1 MGVELRALGTTAT
14 YAPVMKRAA
23 HRLSG
28 GRSVMVVPDTN
39 RSDANGDDVTGTAKI
54 HIYVSTDSTR
64 SAFALDESYTP
75 AVAPSS
81 STKAF
86 VGSSTT
92 RENDNLYVVYQGTDN
107 SLRLITFTWGGS
119 SYGAG
124 SEQTIIAANA
134 VTNRF
139 RSVDIDALPTNSALG
154 VMVYEASASSGQG
167 AYVRAYVR
175 LTDDTTWIK
184 AWESQVFTTQFLRD
198 GAADVSI
205 AWDKAGATASVG
217 KLALYYT
224 QTHTTGD
231 SGDAV
236 REISF
241 NVASGTANSATLL
254 GSWLTNFNS
263 SIASSTRRGFLFGEG
278 SGKYVFG
285 SCIGSTTPVFKALR
299 LRAGTYTG
307 LVVNQTSVP
316 IQAHYRLL
324 VWRENNSSTA
334 VSADY
339 CDGRLVFGYSGL
351 GLVAS
356 NYQMK
361 NLVFIFSESD
371 LTNLSA
377 FVDTDARV
385 ADGGY
390 ALDQGVLGVYGG
402 GSKYNYS
409 GFYALNF
416 MGIYGSSGNDVSAS
430 PSVYRRRARSIT
442 EDTFSAPVLVAPIN
456 NPGVDTPVLRAEF
469 QNESNYSN
477 LRGKMHWQF
486 ATDSGFTTDVVNV
499 IQADSTYYSYSTTD
513 GTTRPTR
520 IITQT
525 WPSDVDQLFGEFWN
539 VRVRVVDDL
548 GGFSDWS
555 VAWDFTLSHPPTAL
569 PTAPADNA
577 VSMYTTGDT
586 FFAWQFSDTEST
598 DSQTAYQ
605 VVVVRTDT
613 GATVHDTGKVSS
625 SVNGVWID
633 LAGTL
638 RGLPLQW
645 QVSLWD
651 EDDNQGAFSNA
662 RLFTVMDN
670 PSINITSPSNGD
682 TLASPIPTVVWT
694 FSADNG
700 RTQRAY
706 RVQIFD
712 INPDPP
718 ESVADSGWIISADS
732 SHVFLANVLENLGN
746 YRIVVDV
753 QDNTG
758 LYASVSDNIIANQD
772 FDADVRGWTAGGGTV
787 AHTTAFIHSGT
798 GALLLDPT
806 GGADADAT
814 ADYVPVIVGLDYEAT
829 AWIYMPGGYAG
840 DIDFSIIK
848 YDSAGSVTGTS
859 TNTTTGITAGTW
871 TLLECSAGV
880 VGGDAYAAI
889 RVRIVGTPLTS
900 DLLYLDEVTLTQ
912 EAVEVD
918 TSWTPPALGD
928 TVLTQ
933 DEFRVYIN
941 WTDANLDVDFVSWR
955 VYRRYMVAA
964 DAAIDFDSTASTWVL
979 IDETTDNSAAVEY
992 QDFMMP
998 LNKSIDYVV
1007 VQVVDRFGSLIES
1020 DIDDFETIVTAGDR
1034 YYFVPATPIGAVASF
1049 EASSVNAD
1057 NFVREVEQEKLHV
1070 IQRGRQIQV
1079 GDDLGY
1085 EGSLTIRLRSVLTS
1099 RRDREFF
1106 EYLSTADAPN
1116 TYIKSP
1122 FGDVFLTK
1130 IGVIST
1136 VRVPGVGTTDMVD
1149 LTVPYS
1155 QAFEDVVVTRTV

>member
-14 YAPVMKRAA
+14 YAPIMKRAA

-28 GRSVMVVPDTN
+28 GRSVLVVPDTN
-39 RSDANGDDVTGTAKI
+39 RSDANGADVTGTAKI
-54 HIYVSTDSTR
+54 HVYVSTDATR

-75 AVAPSS
+75 ASAPSS
-81 STKAF
+81 STRAF
-86 VGSSTT
+86 MGSSTT
-92 RENDNLYVVYQGTDN
+92 RENDNLYVVYQGADN
-107 SLRLITFTWGGS
+107 SLRLITFVWGGS

-134 VTNRF
+134 VTTRF
-139 RSVDIDALPTNSALG
+139 RSVDIDALPTNSALA
-154 VMVYEASASSGQG
+154 VMVYEASASTGQG

-175 LTDDTTWIK
+175 LTDDTSWVK

-198 GAADVSI
+198 GASDVSI
-205 AWDKAGATASVG
+205 SWDKAGATANVA
-217 KLALYYT
+217 KMAVYYT
-224 QTHTTGD
+224 QTHTAGD
-231 SGDAV
+231 AGDAV
-236 REISF
+236 RELSF
-241 NVASGTANSATLL
+241 NVASGTTNSATLL

-285 SCIGSTTPVFKALR
+285 SVIGSTTPVFKALR

-307 LVVNQTSVP
+307 LVVNQTSVAV
-316 IQAHYRLL
+316 QQYYRLL
-324 VWRENNSSTA
+324 IWRDNNPATA
-334 VSADY
+334 VTADY
-339 CDGRLVFGYSGL
+339 CDGRLVFAHSGL
-351 GLVAS
+351 GLSSS

-361 NLVFIFSESD
+361 NLVFIFDETD
-371 LTNLSA
+371 LTDLSA
-377 FVDTDARV
+377 YVDTESRV
-385 ADGGY
+385 ADAGY
-390 ALDQGVLGVYGG
+390 SLEDGVLGVYGG
-402 GSKYNYS
+402 GNKYNYS
-409 GFYALNF
+409 GHYKINF
-416 MGIYGSSGNDVSAS
+416 MGIYGSAGNNVSAVS
-430 PSVYRRRARSIT
+430 TTLRRRARSIT
-442 EDTFSAPVLVAPIN
+442 NDTFSAPIHISPIN
-456 NPGVDTPVLRAEF
+456 NPAVDKPVLRAEF
-469 QNESNYSN
+469 QNAVNYAN

-486 ATDSGFTTDVVNV
+486 ATDFGFTTDVVNV
-499 IQADSTYYSYSTTD
+499 IQGDSTYYSYSTTD
-513 GTTRPTR
+513 GSTRPTR
-520 IITQT
+520 VITQT
-525 WPSDVDQLFGEFWN
+525 WPDSVSQLFGDSWN

-555 VAWDFTLSHPPTAL
+555 VSWDFTLSHPPTAL

-577 VSMYTTGDT
+577 VTEYTTGDT
-586 FFAWQFSDTEST
+586 FFAWQFSDTEPS

-625 SVNGVWID
+625 STQGAWID

-638 RGLPLQW
+638 RGVPLQW

-651 EDDNQGAFSNA
+651 EDDNQGVFSNA
-662 RLFTVMDN
+662 RLFTLLDN
-670 PSINITSPSNGD
+670 PIVNITSPLDGD
-682 TLASPIPTVVWT
+682 TLTTAIPTIVWAFT
-694 FSADNG
+694 ADAG

-712 INPDPP
+712 IDEDPP
-718 ESVADSGWIISADS
+718 VQVADSGWIVSASS
-732 SHVFLANVLENLGN
+732 SHAFSANVLENTKN

-753 QDNTG
+753 QDTVG
-758 LYASVSDNIIANQD
+758 LFGSTADNIIANSE
-772 FDADVRGWTAGGGTV
+772 FDADVRGWTAAGG
-787 AHTTAFIHSGT
+787 ALSHTTAFVHSGT

-806 GGADADAT
+806 GGTAADAL
-814 ADYVPVIVGLDYEAT
+814 ADFVPIIISKDYEAT
-829 AWIYMPGGYAG
+829 AWIYMPTAYAG

-848 YDSAGSVTGTS
+848 YNSSGVATGTS
-859 TNTTTGITAGTW
+859 TNTITGVTAGTW
-871 TLLECSAGV
+871 TQLSCSASTV
-880 VGGDAYAAI
+880 AGDAYAAV

-900 DLLYLDEVTLTQ
+900 DLLYLDEVVLSQ
-912 EAVEVD
+912 ETTEVD
-918 TSWTPPALGD
+918 TDWTPPALGD
-928 TVLTQ
+928 AVLTQ

-964 DAAIDFDSTASTWVL
+964 DAAIDFDNTANTWVL
-979 IDETTDNSAAVEY
+979 IYETTDNSAAIEY
-992 QDFMMP
+992 QDFLMP
-998 LNKSIDYVV
+998 LNKSVEYVV
-1007 VQVVDRFGSLIES
+1007 VQVADRFGSLIES
-1020 DIDDFETIVTAGDR
+1020 EITDFETIVTSGDR
-1034 YYFVPATPIGAVASF
+1034 YFFVPATPIGAVASF

-1057 NFVREVEQEKLHV
+1057 NFIREVEQEKLH
-1070 IQRGRQIQV
+1070 IILRGRQVQV

-1085 EGSLTIRLRSVLTS
+1085 EGSLTIRLRSVTTS

-1122 FGDVFLTK
+1122 FGDVFLAK

-1136 VRVPGVGTTDMVD
+1136 NRVPGVGTTDMVD

-1155 QAFEDVVVTRTV
+1155 QVFEDVVVTRTV

>member
-14 YAPVMKRAA
+14 YAPIMKRAA

-28 GRSVMVVPDTN
+28 GRSVLVVPDTN
-39 RSDANGDDVTGTAKI
+39 RSDANGADVTGTAKI

-75 AVAPSS
+75 ASAPSS
-81 STKAF
+81 STRAF

-92 RENDNLYVVYQGTDN
+92 RENDNLYVVYQGADN
-107 SLRLITFTWGGS
+107 SLRLITFVWGGS

-139 RSVDIDALPTNSALG
+139 RSVDIDSLPTNSSLG
-154 VMVYEASASSGQG
+154 VIVYEASASTGQG
-167 AYVRAYVR
+167 AHVRAYVR
-175 LTDDTTWIK
+175 LTDATTWIK
-184 AWESQVFTTQFLRD
+184 AWELQVFTTQFLRD

-205 AWDKAGATASVG
+205 AWDKAGATANVG
-217 KLALYYT
+217 KMALYYT

-231 SGDAV
+231 DGDAV

-241 NVASGTANSATLL
+241 NIASGTTNSATEL

-285 SCIGSTTPVFKALR
+285 SCIGSSTPVFKAMR

-307 LVVNQTSVP
+307 LVVNQTSGP
-316 IQAHYRLL
+316 IQAHYRIL
-324 VWRENNSSTA
+324 VWRMNNASTA

-361 NLVFIFSESD
+361 NLVFIFDEDD
-371 LTNLSA
+371 LDDLSA
-377 FVDTDARV
+377 YVDTDARV

-390 ALDQGVLGVYGG
+390 ALEQGVLGVYGG

-409 GFYALNF
+409 GHYALNF
-416 MGIYGSSGNDVSAS
+416 MGIYGASGNSVSVSSGVL
-430 PSVYRRRARSIT
+430 PRVARSVT
-442 EDTFSAPVLVAPIN
+442 EDTFSIPLHIGPVS
-456 NPGVDTPVLRAEF
+456 NPGVDTPILRAEF
-469 QNESNYSN
+469 QNQANYSN

-499 IQADSTYYSYSTTD
+499 IQLDNAYYSYSSTD
-513 GTTRPTR
+513 GITRPTR
-520 IITQT
+520 VITYE
-525 WPSDVDQLFGEFWN
+525 WPSDVSQLFGDTWF

-555 VAWDFTLSHPPTAL
+555 ITWDFELSHPPTAL
-569 PTAPADNA
+569 PLAPADNA
-577 VSMYTTGDT
+577 TSMYTTGDT
-586 FFAWQFSDTEST
+586 FFSWQFNDTEST

-605 VVVVRTDT
+605 LLVVRTDT

-625 SVNGVWID
+625 SSQGIWID

-638 RGLPLQW
+638 RGVPLQW

-651 EDDNQGAFSNA
+651 EDDNQGVFSNA
-662 RLFTVMDN
+662 RLFTLLDN
-670 PSINITSPSNGD
+670 PIVNITSPLDGD
-682 TLASPIPTVVWT
+682 TLPSPIPTVVWDFT
-694 FSADNG
+694 ADND
-700 RTQRAY
+700 RVQRAY
-706 RVQIFD
+706 RVQIYD
-712 INPDPP
+712 IDEDPP
-718 ESVADSGWIISADS
+718 VSVADSGWLVSGDS
-732 SHVFLANVLENLGN
+732 SHTFLSNVLENGVN

-753 QDNTG
+753 QDDTG
-758 LYASVSDNIIANQD
+758 LFGSTSDNIIANSD
-772 FDADVRGWTAGGGTV
+772 FDADVQGWTPTGGTV
-787 AHTTAFIHSGT
+787 AHSTAFVHSGT
-798 GALLLDPT
+798 GSLLLDPT
-806 GGADADAT
+806 GGTDADAT
-814 ADYVPVIVGLDYEAT
+814 ADYVPVIVGVDVEAS

-848 YDSAGSVTGTS
+848 YNSAGSPTGSS
-859 TNTTTGITAGTW
+859 TNTVTGIVAGTW
-871 TLLECSAGV
+871 TQLSTTASTV
-880 VGGDAYAAI
+880 AGDAYLAV
-889 RVRIVGTPLTS
+889 RVMIVGTPLTS
-900 DLLYLDEVTLTQ
+900 DLLYLDEVILQQ
-912 EAVEVD
+912 EPIEID
-918 TSWTPPALGD
+918 TDWTPPALGD
-928 TVLTQ
+928 AVLTQ

-941 WTDANLDVDFVSWR
+941 WTDANVDIDFVGWR

-964 DAAIDFDSTASTWVL
+964 DAAIDFDDTANTWVL
-979 IDETTDNSAAVEY
+979 IYDTPDNDAAMEY
-992 QDFMMP
+992 QDFMVP
-998 LNKSIDYVV
+998 LNKSVDYVV
-1007 VQVVDRFGSLIES
+1007 VQVVDRFGALIES

-1057 NFVREVEQEKLHV
+1057 NFIREVEQEKLHI

-1085 EGSLTIRLRSVLTS
+1085 EGSLTIRLRSVTTS

-1122 FGDVFLTK
+1122 FGDVFLAK